1 MICVHCGGLVSGGR
15 RDLLYCSPNCRKRAS
30 ENRSKTGTAA
40 PRRWQHPALTSDKA
54 ALQVAAARATQ
65 VAEAHGWARP
75 MLLRVFDGLT
85 TVLQDYPSGQPV
97 PLTEVRAQT
106 AQLGCGARVAEV
118 LTAVNLLEDDT
129 IPAIRSWIE
138 QRTAQ
143 LPGGVA
149 ADVRAWLLVLV
160 DGASRSRPRSAGT
173 LYVYLGSVE
182 PLLQSW
188 AATRGHLREITVV
201 DITAALDTLR
211 GWPRSD
217 AVTAL
222 RSLFGFATKRG
233 VVFANPPSG

>member
-1 MICVHCGGLVSGGR
+1 
-15 RDLLYCSPNCRKRAS
+15 
-30 ENRSKTGTAA
+30 
-40 PRRWQHPALTSDKA
+40 
-54 ALQVAAARATQ
+54 
-65 VAEAHGWARP
+65 
-75 MLLRVFDGLT
+75 MLLRVLDGLT
-85 TVLQDYPSGQPV
+85 TLLQGCPSGQPV
-97 PLTEVRAQT
+97 LLTEVRAET

-118 LTAVNLLEDDT
+118 LAAVNLLKDDT
-129 IPAIRSWIE
+129 ILAIRSWIE

-143 LPGGVA
+143 LPEGFA
-149 ADVRAWLLVLV
+149 ADVRAWLLVLL
-160 DGASRSRPRSAGT
+160 DGDSRSRPRSAGT

-211 GWPRSD
+211 GWPRSN

-233 VVFANPPSG
+233 VVFANPLSGWTIQAPTVACCLSPTPRSGRSNATSPHPPNGWLSSWPPFTARAAARSAV